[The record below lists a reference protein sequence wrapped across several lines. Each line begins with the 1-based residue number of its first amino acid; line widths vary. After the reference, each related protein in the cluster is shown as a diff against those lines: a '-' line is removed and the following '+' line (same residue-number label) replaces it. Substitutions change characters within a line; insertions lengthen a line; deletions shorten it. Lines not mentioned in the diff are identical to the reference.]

1 MLNAE
6 TVVGV
11 CGAGAMG
18 AGIAQV
24 AAQAGHD
31 VVVLDQED
39 AVLARGR
46 ASVEN
51 GTAALARRGKIS
63 ESEARAINRRISWTL
78 HTGDLSHAGLVIEA
92 IVENADIKRALY
104 QKLEEFLP
112 PDAVLATNTSS
123 LSVTVLAANLARP
136 QKFLGLHFFNPAP
149 LMKLVEVVSGL
160 LTDAALAAGAM
171 ALMERWGKVAVM
183 TRDVPGFIVNR
194 VARPFY
200 GEGWRALEEGVASPA
215 TLDFLYRDLAGFRMG
230 PFELGDFIGH
240 DINTTAAKSVFD
252 AYHGRTRFTPSLMQA
267 QLAASGRLGRK
278 SGRGVYDYG
287 DDAAKPAPE
296 FCDEH
301 VKSNADIKIGVEAPA
316 IEALLDATCVAYS
329 RSAGVPHGFAEINN
343 ALVGFTNGET
353 ASALHEAYGRPVIML
368 DWLRDAKSAK
378 ALAFSVCCEPARR
391 QGLEFAH
398 LCGKKAVVLKDR
410 PGLVVFRTLLQ
421 LANCASDAVRDC
433 VADAESIDLAM
444 INGVNYPFGP
454 MMWARDYGY
463 SRVIAALDSIAKET
477 GEAIYRPSE
486 VLRANAG
493 RVHGGW

>member
-1 MLNAE
+1 
-6 TVVGV
+6 
-11 CGAGAMG
+11 MG

-24 AAQAGHD
+24 AAQAGHQ

-39 AVLARGR
+39 AALARGKT
-46 ASVEN
+46 SIEN
-51 GTAALARRGKIS
+51 GTAALVRRGKIS
-63 ESEARAINRRISWTL
+63 ESEARAVNRRVSWTL

-92 IVENADIKRALY
+92 IVENIDVKRALY

-123 LSVTVLAANLARP
+123 LSVTALASNLAQP

-149 LMKLVEVVSGL
+149 LMKLVEVVSGA
-160 LTDAALAAGAM
+160 LTDTALVVEAM
-171 ALMERWGKVAVM
+171 ALMERWGKVAVRA
-183 TRDVPGFIVNR
+183 RDVPGFIVNR

-200 GEGWRALEEGVASPA
+200 GEGWRALEEGAASPA

-252 AYHGRTRFTPSLMQA
+252 AYYGRTRFTPSLMQA

-278 SGRGVYDYG
+278 SGRGVYDYSDG
-287 DDAAKPAPE
+287 ADKPEPE
-296 FCDEH
+296 FCSEN

-316 IEALLDATCVAYS
+316 IEALLDASGVKYS

-353 ASALHEAYGRPVIML
+353 ASALHHAYGRPIIVI
-368 DWLRDAKSAK
+368 DWLRDPKSAE

-398 LCGKKAVVLKDR
+398 LCGKKAVVLTDR

-421 LANCASDAVRDC
+421 IANCASDAIRDR
-433 VADAESIDLAM
+433 VADAESIDRAL
-444 INGVNYPFGP
+444 ISGLNYPFGP
-454 MMWARDYGY
+454 MMWARDFGY
-463 SRVIAALDSIAKET
+463 ARVIAALDAIAKET
-477 GEAIYRPSE
+477 GEEIYRPSE
-486 VLRANAG
+486 VLKANAR